1 MKISSRFTIA
11 VHTLLCILEFK
22 GEKIT
27 SNFISNS
34 VNVNPVII
42 RNILIQLQK
51 ADIITV
57 KRGTGGISLNR
68 KIENINLLDIF
79 NAVESLDNNKLFSFH
94 ENPNKKCPVGSRI
107 NNILQPKLDDVQNAM
122 EKELK
127 KTTLKDI
134 YKKLIDDISE

>member
-22 GEKIT
+22 SEKVT
-27 SNFISNS
+27 SNFISGS

-42 RNILIQLQK
+42 RNILLQLQK

-68 KIENINLLDIF
+68 KPDNITLLDIF
-79 NAVESLDNNKLFSFH
+79 NAVESLDDNTLFSFH
-94 ENPNKKCPVGSRI
+94 ENPNKKCPVGSKI
-107 NNILQPKLDDVQNAM
+107 NEILQPKLDNVQNAM
-122 EKELK
+122 EKELQ
-127 KTTLKDI
+127 KTSLKDI
-134 YKKLIDDISE
+134 FKNLN

>member
-22 GEKIT
+22 SEKVT
-27 SNFISNS
+27 SNFISGS

-42 RNILIQLQK
+42 RNILLQLQK

-68 KIENINLLDIF
+68 KPDNITLLDIF
-79 NAVESLDNNKLFSFH
+79 NAVESLDDNTLFSFH

-107 NNILQPKLDDVQNAM
+107 NDILQPKLDDVQNAM
-122 EKELK
+122 EKELQ

-134 YKKLIDDISE
+134 YKTFINS